1 MTSELKRTKYAL
13 DCVKSNKAE
22 LRLKESGE
30 TYQLPGVVNT
40 KLQENLEIYVQ
51 SLMDDLNKLVKE

>member
-1 MTSELKRTKYAL
+1 MNIAYN
-13 DCVKSNKAE
+13 V
-22 LRLKESGE
+22 GG